1 MKRVYPLTIQSG
13 MSQSDSYILMLGE
26 AGTGVQIPI
35 FIGGHEAQCI
45 LLAQEGVDTRRP
57 LTHRLMC
64 NLMDEYA
71 LTLQQV
77 TIDRV
82 SEGIFYATLHVS
94 DGFNSRQLDS
104 RTSDAIVL
112 ALLKGCPIMVDEQVI
127 EETGVKSSELG
138 IRSSELAEPTL
149 ETLEAELR
157 RCEEKEDY
165 ERAAEIQRK
174 IEEIKSKE

>member
-35 FIGGHEAQCI
+35 FIGGYEAQSI

-57 LTHRLMC
+57 LTHRLMS

-94 DGFNSRQLDS
+94 DGFNTKQLDS

-112 ALLKGCPIMVDEQVI
+112 ALLKGCPILVAEQVI
-127 EETGVKSSELG
+127 EETGVKSSEVG
-138 IRSSELAEPTL
+138 VRSSKTSAQAL
-149 ETLEAELR
+149 EALEAELR
-157 RCEEKEDY
+157 RCEEREDY
-165 ERAAEIQRK
+165 ERAAEIQRQ
-174 IEEIKSKE
+174 IEKLKR

>member
-1 MKRVYPLTIQSG
+1 
-13 MSQSDSYILMLGE
+13 
-26 AGTGVQIPI
+26 
-35 FIGGHEAQCI
+35 
-45 LLAQEGVDTRRP
+45 
-57 LTHRLMC
+57 
-64 NLMDEYA
+64 
-71 LTLQQV
+71 
-77 TIDRV
+77 
-82 SEGIFYATLHVS
+82 
-94 DGFNSRQLDS
+94 
-104 RTSDAIVL
+104 
-112 ALLKGCPIMVDEQVI
+112 MVDEQVI

>member
-1 MKRVYPLTIQSG
+1 MKRVFPLTIQSG

-26 AGTGVQIPI
+26 EGTGVQIPI
-35 FIGGHEAQCI
+35 FIGGHEAQSI

-57 LTHRLMC
+57 LTHRLMS

-94 DGFNSRQLDS
+94 DGFNTKQLDS

-112 ALLKGCPIMVDEQVI
+112 ALLKGCPIMVAEQVI
-127 EETGVKSSELG
+127 EETGVKSSEFG
-138 IRSSELAEPTL
+138 VRSPESSAQTL
-149 ETLEAELR
+149 EALEAELR
-157 RCEEKEDY
+157 RCEEREDY
-165 ERAAEIQRK
+165 ERAAEIQRQ
-174 IEEIKSKE
+174 IEKLKK

>member
-1 MKRVYPLTIQSG
+1 MKRVFPLTIQSG

-35 FIGGHEAQCI
+35 FIGGYEAQSI

-57 LTHRLMC
+57 LTHRLMS

-94 DGFNSRQLDS
+94 DGFNTKQLDS

-112 ALLKGCPIMVDEQVI
+112 ALLKGCPILVAEQVI
-127 EETGVKSSELG
+127 EETGVKSSEVG
-138 IRSSELAEPTL
+138 GRRSKTSAQTL
-149 ETLEAELR
+149 EALEAELR
-157 RCEEKEDY
+157 RCEEREDY
-165 ERAAEIQRK
+165 ERAAEIQRQ
-174 IEEIKSKE
+174 IEKLKR